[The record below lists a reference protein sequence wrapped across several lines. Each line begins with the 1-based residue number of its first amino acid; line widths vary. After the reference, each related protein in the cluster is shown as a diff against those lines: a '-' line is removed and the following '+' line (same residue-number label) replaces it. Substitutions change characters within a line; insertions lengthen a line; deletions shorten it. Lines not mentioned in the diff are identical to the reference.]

1 MDLLRLTWT
10 ILWLSFLCIG
20 GGLGI
25 IPEME
30 RQAVQVHRWLSAR
43 EFVDAY
49 TLAQLTPGPNMR
61 VAIVI
66 GQHAHGLI
74 GALLAGLAMFVPTA
88 VLTAVVSRHWSRLR
102 GRPWALAAERT
113 LAPIGMGL
121 MAGGVYTLA
130 RSAIHDVRAAGI
142 ALAAALALATG
153 RVPPLVVVLAAGLAG
168 WLLG

>member
-1 MDLLRLTWT
+1 
-10 ILWLSFLCIG
+10 
-20 GGLGI
+20 
-25 IPEME
+25 
-30 RQAVQVHRWLSAR
+30 VQVHRWLSAR